1 MEDLDIYLN
10 GVMVLFWYSYFS
22 FNVPYIYIR
31 KIRDKLRIP
40 EYHDVSRPYDK
51 YFEKNTLK
59 VF

>member
-31 KIRDKLRIP
+31 KIRDKLRIR
-40 EYHDVSRPYDK
+40 EYHDVSRPYINISK
-51 YFEKNTLK
+51 KIL
-59 VF
+59 